1 MLNWILLLRNFKS
14 DPNISVKNDVV
25 IKERLN
31 SNFQRS
37 FKNSLQ
43 DSKDDPIETK
53 INCHFDEIRTVCKLW
68 SDIG

>member
-1 MLNWILLLRNFKS
+1 MLNKILLLGNFIS

-43 DSKDDPIETK
+43 DSKDDPI
-53 INCHFDEIRTVCKLW
+53 
-68 SDIG
+68 